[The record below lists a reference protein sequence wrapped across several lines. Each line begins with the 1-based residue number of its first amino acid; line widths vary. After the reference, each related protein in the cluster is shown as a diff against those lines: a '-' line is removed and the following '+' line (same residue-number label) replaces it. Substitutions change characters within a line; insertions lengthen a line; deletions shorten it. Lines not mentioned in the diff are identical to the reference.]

1 VLDSNENL
9 NGLIMKYISKKNDFN
24 EFTDLKTKEIENK
37 INCRPR
43 RRYGYENPIFVM
55 GNFLFNPKVTFLA

>member
-1 VLDSNENL
+1 
-9 NGLIMKYISKKNDFN
+9 MKYISKKNDFK
-24 EFTDLKTKEIENK
+24 EFTDLKTKEIETK

-55 GNFLFNPKVTFLA
+55 EKLLFNPKVTFLA